1 VRRTP
6 IPNPQAPAH
15 FVSTDKLLVLLAG
28 LALSG
33 WILWYFFRSRSPG
46 AAVAVPAEGGVQE
59 AVITVKGGYDP
70 SEVRVEA
77 GRPVRLI
84 FDRQETNPCSDELV
98 IPEFR
103 IHRALPPHQRTAVE
117 FTPDSPGT
125 FDFKCGMGML
135 HGKLVVT

>member
-1 VRRTP
+1 M
-6 IPNPQAPAH
+6 
-15 FVSTDKLLVLLAG
+15 STDKLLVLLAG
-28 LALSG
+28 LALIG
-33 WILWYFFRSRSPG
+33 WILWYFFRARAPG
-46 AAVAVPAEGGVQE
+46 AAAVAVPADGGVQE

-70 SEVRVEA
+70 GEVRVEA

-103 IHRALPPHQRTAVE
+103 IHRALPPHRRTVVE

-135 HGKLVVT
+135 HGKLIVT

>member
-1 VRRTP
+1 M
-6 IPNPQAPAH
+6 
-15 FVSTDKLLVLLAG
+15 STDKLLVLLAG
-28 LALSG
+28 LALIG
-33 WILWYFFRSRSPG
+33 WILWYFFRPRGSG
-46 AAVAVPAEGGVQE
+46 AAVVAVPAEGGVQE

-70 SEVRVEA
+70 GEVRVAA

-103 IHRALPPHQRTAVE
+103 IHRALPPYRRTAVE
-117 FTPDSPGT
+117 FTPGSPGT

-135 HGKLVVT
+135 HGKLIVT

>member
-1 VRRTP
+1 M
-6 IPNPQAPAH
+6 
-15 FVSTDKLLVLLAG
+15 STDQLFVLVAG
-28 LALSG
+28 LALTG
-33 WILWYFFRSRSPG
+33 WILWYFFRAGATGS
-46 AAVAVPAEGGVQE
+46 AAVAASTKGGVQE

-70 SEVRVEA
+70 AEIRVEA

-117 FTPDSPGT
+117 FTPATPGT

-135 HGKLVVT
+135 HGRLIVT

>member
-1 VRRTP
+1 MRRETSP
-6 IPNPQAPAH
+6 TPNPQPPL
-15 FVSTDKLLVLLAG
+15 STDKLAVLLTG
-28 LALSG
+28 LALIG
-33 WILWYFFRSRSPG
+33 WILWYFFRSRAPG
-46 AAVAVPAEGGVQE
+46 AAAVAVPALGGVQE
-59 AVITVKGGYDP
+59 AVIMVKGGYDP
-70 SEVRVEA
+70 SEIRVEA

-135 HGKLVVT
+135 HGKLIVT

>member
-1 VRRTP
+1 M
-6 IPNPQAPAH
+6 
-15 FVSTDKLLVLLAG
+15 SSDKLVVLLAG

-33 WILWYFFRSRSPG
+33 WILWYFFRARAPG
-46 AAVAVPAEGGVQE
+46 SAAVAIPADGGVQE
-59 AVITVKGGYDP
+59 AVITVRGGYDP

-103 IHRALPPHQRTAVE
+103 IHRALPPHRRTAVE
-117 FTPDSPGT
+117 FTPATPGT

-135 HGKLVVT
+135 HGKLIVT

>member
-1 VRRTP
+1 MTQRREALN
-6 IPNPQAPAH
+6 PNPQAP
-15 FVSTDKLLVLLAG
+15 VSSDKLAVLLGG
-28 LALSG
+28 LAVIG
-33 WILWYFFRSRSPG
+33 WILWYFFRRRTPG
-46 AAVAVPAEGGVQE
+46 AAVVAAGGGVQE

-70 SEVRVEA
+70 SEVQVEA

-117 FTPDSPGT
+117 FTPGTPGT

-135 HGKLVVT
+135 HGKLIVT

>member
-1 VRRTP
+1 MAR
-6 IPNPQAPAH
+6 PA
-15 FVSTDKLLVLLAG
+15 D
-28 LALSG
+28 
-33 WILWYFFRSRSPG
+33 
-46 AAVAVPAEGGVQE
+46 GGVQE

-70 SEVRVEA
+70 SEVRVSA

-103 IHRALPPHQRTAVE
+103 IHRALPPHARTAVE
-117 FTPDSPGT
+117 FTPPDPGT
-125 FDFKCGMGML
+125 FEFRCGMGML

>member
-1 VRRTP
+1 
-6 IPNPQAPAH
+6 
-15 FVSTDKLLVLLAG
+15 VSTDKLAVFLAG
-28 LALSG
+28 LALIG
-33 WILWYFFRSRSPG
+33 WILWYFFRSRAAG
-46 AAVAVPAEGGVQE
+46 APALAAPAEGGVQE

>member
-1 VRRTP
+1 M
-6 IPNPQAPAH
+6 AM
-15 FVSTDKLLVLLAG
+15 STDKLVVLLSG
-28 LALSG
+28 LALIG
-33 WILWYFFRSRSPG
+33 WILWYFFRTRAPG
-46 AAVAVPAEGGVQE
+46 GVAAAAGEGGVQE

-70 SEVRVEA
+70 SEVQVEA

-117 FTPDSPGT
+117 FTPTAPGT

-135 HGKLVVT
+135 HGKLIVQ

>member
-1 VRRTP
+1 M
-6 IPNPQAPAH
+6 
-15 FVSTDKLLVLLAG
+15 STDQLVVLVAG
-28 LALSG
+28 LALIG
-33 WILWYFFRSRSPG
+33 WILWYFFRAG
-46 AAVAVPAEGGVQE
+46 ATGAAAVAASTEGGVQE

-70 SEVRVEA
+70 AEIRVEA

-117 FTPDSPGT
+117 FTPATPGT

-135 HGKLVVT
+135 HGRLIVT

>member
-1 VRRTP
+1 
-6 IPNPQAPAH
+6 
-15 FVSTDKLLVLLAG
+15 VSTDKLLVLLAG

-33 WILWYFFRSRSPG
+33 WILWYFFRVRAPG
-46 AAVAVPAEGGVQE
+46 SAAMAITADGGVQE

-117 FTPDSPGT
+117 FTPATPGT

-135 HGKLVVT
+135 HGKLIVT

>member
-1 VRRTP
+1 
-6 IPNPQAPAH
+6 
-15 FVSTDKLLVLLAG
+15 VSTDKLAVLFTG

-33 WILWYFFRSRSPG
+33 WILWYFFRSRPG
-46 AAVAVPAEGGVQE
+46 AAAVAVPAVGGVQE
-59 AVITVKGGYDP
+59 AVIRVKGGYDP
-70 SEVRVEA
+70 SEVRVEV

-135 HGKLVVT
+135 HGKLIVT

>member
-1 VRRTP
+1 M
-6 IPNPQAPAH
+6 
-15 FVSTDKLLVLLAG
+15 SSDKLAVLFGG
-28 LALSG
+28 LALIG
-33 WILWYFFRSRSPG
+33 WILWYFFRSRTAG
-46 AAVAVPAEGGVQE
+46 AVAVAASGGVQE
-59 AVITVKGGYDP
+59 AVITVRGGYDP
-70 SEVRVEA
+70 SEVQVEA

-117 FTPDSPGT
+117 FTPSAPGK

-135 HGKLVVT
+135 HGTLIVK

>member
-1 VRRTP
+1 M
-6 IPNPQAPAH
+6 
-15 FVSTDKLLVLLAG
+15 STDKLAVLLGG

-33 WILWYFFRSRSPG
+33 WILWYFFRSRTPG
-46 AAVAVPAEGGVQE
+46 AIAVAAASGVQE

-70 SEVRVEA
+70 SEVQVEA

-117 FTPDSPGT
+117 FTPGAPGK
-125 FDFKCGMGML
+125 FEFKCGMGML
-135 HGKLVVT
+135 HGTLIVK

>member
-1 VRRTP
+1 M
-6 IPNPQAPAH
+6 
-15 FVSTDKLLVLLAG
+15 SSDKLVVLLDG
-28 LALSG
+28 LALSV
-33 WILWYFFRSRSPG
+33 WILWYFFRARAPG
-46 AAVAVPAEGGVQE
+46 TAAVASAAEGGVQE

-70 SEVRVEA
+70 SEVRVAA

-103 IHRALPPHQRTAVE
+103 SHRALTPHQRTGVE
-117 FTPDSPGT
+117 FTPGTPGT

-135 HGKLVVT
+135 HGKLIVT

>member
-1 VRRTP
+1 M
-6 IPNPQAPAH
+6 
-15 FVSTDKLLVLLAG
+15 STDQLLVLLAG

-33 WILWYFFRSRSPG
+33 WILWYFFRARTPG
-46 AAVAVPAEGGVQE
+46 AVAVAMPGDGGVQE

-70 SEVRVEA
+70 GEVRVQA

-103 IHRALPPHQRTAVE
+103 IHRTLPPHQRTAVE
-117 FTPDSPGT
+117 FTPDAPGT

-135 HGKLVVT
+135 HGKLIVT

>member
-1 VRRTP
+1 M
-6 IPNPQAPAH
+6 A
-15 FVSTDKLLVLLAG
+15 SDKLVVLLTG

-33 WILWYFFRSRSPG
+33 WILWYFFRSRTPG
-46 AAVAVPAEGGVQE
+46 AAAVAVPADGGVQE

-70 SEVRVEA
+70 SEVRVAA

-103 IHRALPPHQRTAVE
+103 IHRALPPHRRTAVE
-117 FTPDSPGT
+117 FTPSTPGT

-135 HGKLVVT
+135 HGKLIVT

>member
-1 VRRTP
+1 M
-6 IPNPQAPAH
+6 
-15 FVSTDKLLVLLAG
+15 STDKLVVLLTG

-33 WILWYFFRSRSPG
+33 WILWYFFRARAPG
-46 AAVAVPAEGGVQE
+46 TAAVAIPADGGVQE

-70 SEVRVEA
+70 SEVRVAA

-117 FTPDSPGT
+117 FTPGTPGT

-135 HGKLVVT
+135 HGKLIVT